1 MQSSYETPRYK
12 HVEHIEDE
20 DAGSSG
26 LQTQR
31 LSLPAEGGTATVP
44 RRGNRNNAMAIALII
59 LGVLMSLTRFLPDAG
74 AITGG
79 MVLLTIASGF
89 LFFAFWRRIYGLLI
103 PGAILSGLGMG
114 VPFAELTNGVSVL
127 WGLALGFVA
136 IMVVGRALFNMR
148 SPWPMF
154 PAVPLFCVGAIVAIA
169 SLPTF
174 FAGGM
179 IWFPLLL
186 IAAGLYL
193 GWGRRTA

>member
-1 MQSSYETPRYK
+1 MQSNYGSPEQE
-12 HVEHIEDE
+12 HVERVEDE
-20 DAGSSG
+20 EPMSSG
-26 LQTQR
+26 IETRR
-31 LSLPAEGGTATVP
+31 LSLPAQGGAAP
-44 RRGNRNNAMAIALII
+44 IPHRGNRNNTIAIALII
-59 LGVLMSLTRFLPDAG
+59 LGVLMSLGRLLPDAG
-74 AITGG
+74 ALTGG
-79 MVLLTIASGF
+79 MVLLTIAAGF

-103 PGAILSGLGMG
+103 PGAILTGLGVG
-114 VPFAELTNGVSVL
+114 IPFAELTNGVSVL

-136 IMVVGRALFNMR
+136 IMVVGRALFNVR

-174 FAGGM
+174 FAGSM